1 MATSVF
7 PIASSSSG
15 DPASQTFAT
24 VSAGTYTLST
34 PLTAGLY
41 EIKTTVLAS
50 NTGMTIGFKTSGG
63 HLFQGTVI
71 GGNGFIS
78 IPATVTQIV
87 VPSTSLPISI
97 NLRLANFTQ
106 MAAPTSA
113 SFAFT
118 VGNTSNYTFTAPAG
132 ATNITAYFADGTN
145 VAFNTTTSPKNTI
158 TTPGDANTS
167 PTVVLVAKDAQG
179 IDGIGVTITA
189 TNTVF
194 IPFTGGTVY
203 TYTENDILYFAN
215 LMGTGTLTM
224 NNTRTVDW
232 LLVGGG
238 SGGGGNY
245 NGARGG
251 AGGGVLAQSGM
262 SLAAGTYSVVVGGG
276 ASPNGGGGN
285 STFNG
290 MTALGMNGKDHVQG
304 NSGTATGSGTF
315 NSTGIGGSGA
325 GQVGGVGVS
334 KNGGNGRNSLG
345 GWSFPA
351 AIVGSSGY
359 VGGGASGYQSGF
371 GTFGLGDI
379 GKGGTLYGNSAGG
392 AFLIRTAVV

>member
-1 MATSVF
+1 MAISVF

-15 DPASQTFAT
+15 DPASQTFAAA
-24 VSAGTYTLST
+24 SAGTYSLST

-41 EIKTTVLAS
+41 EIR
-50 NTGMTIGFKTSGG
+50 TGNVSLTLGFKTSGG
-63 HLFQGTVI
+63 HLFQASVVSGS
-71 GGNGFIS
+71 GFIS

-87 VPSTSLPISI
+87 VPGTSLPISI

-106 MAAPTSA
+106 IPAPTSA

-132 ATNITAYFADGTN
+132 ATNMTAYFADGTN
-145 VAFNTTTSPKNTI
+145 LAFNTTTSPKNTV
-158 TTPGDANTS
+158 TTPGAANTS
-167 PTVVLVAKDAQG
+167 PTVILVAKDAKG
-179 IDGIGVTITA
+179 VDGIGATITA

-194 IPFTGGTVY
+194 IPFTGGTVH

-215 LMGTGTLTM
+215 LMGSGTLTM

-232 LLVGGG
+232 VLIGGG

-262 SLAAGTYSVVVGGG
+262 SLAAGTYNVVVGGG
-276 ASPNGGGGN
+276 ASPTGGGGN

-290 MTALGMNGKDHVQG
+290 MTALGMNGNDHVQP

-315 NSTGIGGSGA
+315 ISTGIGGSGA
-325 GQVGGVGVS
+325 GQVGGINAS
-334 KNGGNGRNSLG
+334 KNAGNGTNSLG

-351 AIVGSSGY
+351 SIVGSSGY
-359 VGGGASGYQSGF
+359 VAGGGPGLSGGL
-371 GTFGLGDI
+371 GTYGLGDI
-379 GKGGTLYGNSAGG
+379 GAGGTLYSNSAPG